1 MIGLCFG
8 GSFGTVTW
16 GGAGIMVFIVAAT
29 VVSYGLWY
37 AVVQKYR
44 LSKLFIIKMTEP
56 LFAAMISVLLPI
68 GATLTWQHGAAF
80 ALVVAVLVSNVNF
93 GKKPRKTYETAKI
106 NDETAAK
113 PQDGT
118 EVKVDESNVD

>member
-1 MIGLCFG
+1 M
-8 GSFGTVTW
+8 
-16 GGAGIMVFIVAAT
+16 
-29 VVSYGLWY
+29 
-37 AVVQKYR
+37 QKYS

-80 ALVVAVLVSNVNF
+80 ALVVAAVLVSNVNF
-93 GKKPRKTYETAKI
+93 GKKPRKTDETAKI

-113 PQDGT
+113 PQNGT
-118 EVKVDESNVD
+118 EVKFDESNVD